1 MVQIE
6 SFPGITP
13 DSSKIPARHSRVAN
27 SRVNTKGISHINSR
41 TKMRVGVT
49 GGTGLIG
56 RALVRRLRAENV
68 EVQLLARPG
77 AQSSNLEGRG
87 VRIITGDLRDE
98 AAIARVVAGADTV
111 FHLAAKVD
119 STGPKSA
126 YLEANVQGTEAVLKA
141 SHAAKVQRVVC
152 ASSIAVYGLVKPG
165 ETIDETT
172 AFDDRP
178 ERRDFYAQ
186 SKILADRLASSFS
199 RKTGLPVTILRPGI
213 VFGPGRALPIGLL
226 GFHAGRTNIVFGN
239 RNDRIPLIYI
249 ENLVDAM
256 QLAATTKSDGLQEFN
271 IIDDE
276 DLTLESYHRARNEID
291 GTNAIFF
298 PGGPIRFAA
307 AIVDAAGQFLPAAAG
322 VLSGHQVKRALQ
334 DRRYATRRIRE
345 ALGWGPRVPLWDA
358 LRQSVRQQ
366 HKE

>member
-1 MVQIE
+1 
-6 SFPGITP
+6 
-13 DSSKIPARHSRVAN
+13 
-27 SRVNTKGISHINSR
+27 
-41 TKMRVGVT
+41 MRVGVT

-56 RALVRRLRAENV
+56 RSLVQRLLAENA

-77 AQSSNLEGRG
+77 AQSTNLEGRG
-87 VRIITGDLRDE
+87 VRIVTGDLHDE
-98 AAIARVVAGADTV
+98 AAVAGVVAGADIV

-119 STGPKSA
+119 STGPKSV
-126 YLEANVQGTEAVLKA
+126 YLEANVQGTESILKA
-141 SHAAKVQRVVC
+141 SLAAKVQRVVY
-152 ASSIAVYGLVKPG
+152 ASSVAVYGLVKPG

-199 RKTGLPVTILRPGI
+199 RKTGLPITILRPGI
-213 VFGPGRALPIGLL
+213 VYGPDRALPIGLI
-226 GFHAGRTNIVFGN
+226 GFHEGRTNIVFGN

-256 QLAATTKSDGLQEFN
+256 LLAATTKSDGLQGFN

-276 DLTLESYHRARNEID
+276 DLTLESYHRARKEID

-298 PGGPIRFAA
+298 PGGPVRFAA
-307 AIVDAAGQFLPAAAG
+307 AIVDAAGQFFPAAVG
-322 VLSGHQVKRALQ
+322 VLSDHQVKRALQ

-345 ALGWGPRVPLWDA
+345 TLGWKPRIPLREA
-358 LRQSVRQQ
+358 LRQAVRQQ
-366 HKE
+366 HN

>member
-1 MVQIE
+1 
-6 SFPGITP
+6 
-13 DSSKIPARHSRVAN
+13 
-27 SRVNTKGISHINSR
+27 
-41 TKMRVGVT
+41 MRVGVT
-49 GGTGLIG
+49 GGTGQIG
-56 RALVRRLRAENV
+56 RALVGRLLAENA
-68 EVQLLARPG
+68 EVRLLARPG

-98 AAIARVVAGADTV
+98 AAVARVVAGSDLV

-119 STGPKSA
+119 SPGSKSA
-126 YLEANVQGTEAVLKA
+126 FLATNVQGTETVLKA
-141 SHAAKVQRVVC
+141 SLAAKVRRVVY

-199 RKTGLPVTILRPGI
+199 RKTSLPVTILRLGI
-213 VFGPGRALPIGLL
+213 VYGPDRALPIGLL
-226 GFHAGRTNIVFGN
+226 GFHAGSTNIVFGK
-239 RNDRIPLIYI
+239 RNDRIPLTYI

-276 DLTLESYHRARNEID
+276 NLTLGRYHRARNEID
-291 GTNAIFF
+291 GTDAIFF
-298 PGGPIRFAA
+298 PGGPVRFAA

-334 DRRYATRRIRE
+334 NRRYANQRIRE
-345 ALGWGPRVPLWDA
+345 TLGWEPRVPLWDA